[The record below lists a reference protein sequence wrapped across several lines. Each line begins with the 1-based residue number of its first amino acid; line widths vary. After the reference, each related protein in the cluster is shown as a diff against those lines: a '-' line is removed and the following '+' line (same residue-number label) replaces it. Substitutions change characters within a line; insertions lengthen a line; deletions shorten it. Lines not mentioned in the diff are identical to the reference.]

1 MAGELLDEHS
11 VGPYLRSRGLEVGD
25 ACEAQML
32 TGGVSNVVLGVRGGA
47 VDCVVKQSLG
57 RLRVADEWYAPR
69 ERVLT
74 EATALQ
80 LAAELTPGCV
90 PHVLDRDAEN
100 SAIVLERAQLTW
112 RDWKTSLL
120 AGTVAT
126 HVAARLGEILGTW
139 HRITTDRDR
148 LPAELRSVEPF
159 EQLRIEPYYRTTA
172 ERVPELGDEILSL
185 ADELGRRRA
194 CMVHGDFSPKNVLVA
209 PGGEWV
215 WVIDFE
221 VAHYGDPAF
230 DLAFMISHL
239 LLKAI
244 HLPEQSV
251 ELDECLTGFVDGYQ
265 RASQVDRRREVT
277 CAERGIATVDWPY
290 VSRHVGALLIARL
303 RGKSPVEYLCGDEPE
318 MVRRLG
324 FSLLRSPADGATA
337 IVERRKAMNPS
348 DGR

>member
-11 VGPYLRSRGLEVGD
+11 VGPYLRSRGLD
-25 ACEAQML
+25 AGTTGEAHLL
-32 TGGVSNVVLGVRGGA
+32 TGGVSNVVLGVRGA

-90 PHVLDRDAEN
+90 PHVLDRDAQN
-100 SAIVLERAQLTW
+100 SAIVLERAPLTW

-120 AGTVAT
+120 AGSISA
-126 HVAARLGEILGTW
+126 HVAVRLGEILGTW
-139 HRITTDRDR
+139 HRTTTDQDR
-148 LPAELRSVEPF
+148 LAAELRSVEPF
-159 EQLRIEPYYRTTA
+159 EQLRIDPYYRTTA

-185 ADELGRRRA
+185 ADELGRRRS
-194 CMVHGDFSPKNVLVA
+194 CLVHGDFSPKNVLVS
-209 PGGEWV
+209 PDGEQV

-239 LLKAI
+239 LLKAV
-244 HLPEQSV
+244 HLPDRAT
-251 ELDECLTGFVDGYQ
+251 ELGDCLTGFVDGYQ
-265 RASQVDRRREVT
+265 RATQLDDRT
-277 CAERGIATVDWPY
+277 ATVDWPY

-324 FSLLRSPADGATA
+324 FSLLRSPADSATA
-337 IVERRKAMNPS
+337 IVERGKAMTSRPR
-348 DGR
+348 G